1 MNKERQRL
9 NDAVKNK
16 INWKKWGPYLTDR
29 QWGTIR
35 EDYSP
40 YGNAWEYVPHD
51 EARSKAFRWGEEG
64 IGGISDDQ
72 QIICFA
78 LGLWNQKDPIIKER
92 YFGLTSNEGNHGE
105 DVKDYY
111 YYLDNTPTHSY
122 MKMLYKFPQDEFP
135 YSKLVEEN
143 KKRSKLEPEYELIDT
158 GIFDDDKYF
167 DVFIEYAKA
176 GVDDIFIRITAFNRA
191 SIDAELYLLPQIWF
205 RNTWLGDMIII
216 NLS

>member
-111 YYLDNTPTHSY
+111 YYLDNAPTHSY